1 MMFKLAR
8 RTLLLVLISALAV
21 SSAALAERLRGNSG
35 VGARVLLQFAGGLK
49 PPSPWP
55 PQKRGAKPQPPSP
68 KPPQPQPPSPKPPQ
82 PQPPSPKPPQPQ
94 PPSPKPPQ
102 PQPPSPKPPQPQPPS
117 PKPPQPQPPSPKL
130 PRPKPPRP
138 PSQKLPSPK
147 PPQPQPPSP
156 KPPQPQPPSP
166 KPPSLKLPRPPSPKP
181 PPQPQPPSLKPPQPQ
196 PPSLKPPQ
204 PQPRSLKPPQPQPPS
219 PKPRRDS
226 RPDVFTRLK
235 GTANNLGLDFLV
247 SFAEA
252 ALPAAR
258 DVFDDLPT
266 AANYIYRLL
275 ERGLNPRLADPDG
288 PVATAMH
295 DILQAFFS
303 RIVTTTSGSIAA
315 DYVLSKHNIDMGV
328 LAESGDMASLVAALK
343 RSRWYPS
350 YWLWWGYDAGH
361 DAKRG
366 AQEVL
371 ATVSGIVQALAQQ
384 AMNPWGRLHPV
395 TLASESVDLL
405 AALADRTVAHAESLR
420 SNTNAA
426 VQMTEDEYDTFLR
439 LQSNLGE
446 LRRSLVELS
455 GDLDEQEEK
464 HQISSPPP
472 PSPRPPPGPPLPPS
486 PPPYRM
492 PPWAPWAPWV
502 PWSPS
507 WPEPQRPGNVIGPV
521 IVNLAEKLGVSFVL
535 TFLQDT
541 SRAVSD
547 ILFYSPSAADYLYKL
562 FARGLGP
569 DLSNE
574 DGAAAYA
581 LYDIVR
587 DAFRTWPSTPTGS
600 IIADSIMFD
609 HNIDLYSLGAAR
621 NFHEMVNVFKEAIWA
636 RFILDESHG
645 PTYVMRSVGDIITN
659 LVHETTTLHGRLDP
673 LQLVQDIVEFAYT
686 MANSVVANSDPLRF
700 RAEASLTMSDDEY
713 RAFYG
718 LKLSFAELRDAL
730 RDLQSNLQVET
741 HAPLP
746 QSTVNHP
753 PAPRSWINSTR
764 TPPHP
769 PRGKSSV
776 LDGVLEL
783 LRGTADK
790 LGVNFLIQFFAS
802 STPTVADIVK
812 DAPIAANYTY
822 RLLQS
827 GLGPYVSDSNGPAAD
842 SLYRIMQAAFNS
854 LVYTPTG
861 SVIVDIAL
869 LNHQFD
875 LGALVGARS
884 FPEAISILKA
894 TPSFGRVGASTAA
907 DVVGSVTQAIE
918 ELVWDVLDPSG
929 RLVPI
934 QLARD
939 VVDFSL
945 AFVSATVENADKLR
959 NSAYMALPMSDEE
972 YFAFL
977 RMQRNFAELRDALRD
992 LQSNLPAEDWFSQYD
1007 VNDYNNS
1014 FPPSPSVWG
1023 TGLGPHGARRSLSQA
1038 GYSPPEYP
1046 NYPPYIP
1053 YPPRWP
1059 LPPAPPVSDK
1069 EPDSRPSYP
1078 TYPPFWPGPE
1088 DWQQPS
1094 APPSKDYGTIDTPS
1108 WPWWWN
1114 TTPPPQPK
1122 DTTGS
1127 SVLDGVLELLRGTA
1141 DKLGVNFLIQFF
1153 ASSTP
1158 AVADIVKV
1166 APIAA
1171 NYIYRLLQSGLGPY
1185 VSDSNGPAADSLY
1198 RIMQAA
1204 FNSLVYTPTGSVIVD
1219 IAFRNHHVMMW
1230 ELARARNFSQI
1241 ISILKTTEY
1250 DLADRYTAAEIVHS
1264 VMEAVRMLTW
1274 YAVNPSGR
1282 LGPTQLA
1289 RDVVDFSLAFVSA
1302 TVDNADKLRN
1312 SAYMALPMSDR
1323 EYFVFLRIQ
1332 RNLQWLRASLLA
1344 LSGSLDEIND
1354 GSNQGFIAPSPQRS
1368 PPLSPPP
1375 LSPPPLRDGFD
1386 LLRSTAHS
1394 LGLDF
1399 LVAFSES
1406 AYPAARDVLEDLPV
1420 ISSYVYKLLKH
1431 GLDPYKY
1438 LDYEWYPHRTKSVA
1452 DVLYKILHS
1461 TFETA
1466 LYTDTGSIVADYLLL
1481 NNLDLTELV
1490 EARNFTELLGI
1501 LEDAYWWPS
1510 AYEYFFDRYDHV
1522 DGTKAQQGAVF
1533 IVGNVGGAIEGVVRD
1548 AVLQTGRITP
1558 HGLASDVVDVA
1569 HSLVHE
1575 VFYNSWALR
1584 SAAYDALRMSE
1595 EEYNAFSRLDS
1606 NLGIIHNALLDLR
1619 SSLFY

>member
-802 STPTVADIVK
+802 STP
-812 DAPIAANYTY
+812 
-822 RLLQS
+822 
-827 GLGPYVSDSNGPAAD
+827 
-842 SLYRIMQAAFNS
+842 
-854 LVYTPTG
+854 
-861 SVIVDIAL
+861 
-869 LNHQFD
+869 
-875 LGALVGARS
+875 
-884 FPEAISILKA
+884 
-894 TPSFGRVGASTAA
+894 
-907 DVVGSVTQAIE
+907 
-918 ELVWDVLDPSG
+918 
-929 RLVPI
+929 
-934 QLARD
+934 
-939 VVDFSL
+939 
-945 AFVSATVENADKLR
+945 
-959 NSAYMALPMSDEE
+959 
-972 YFAFL
+972 
-977 RMQRNFAELRDALRD
+977 
-992 LQSNLPAEDWFSQYD
+992 
-1007 VNDYNNS
+1007 
-1014 FPPSPSVWG
+1014 
-1023 TGLGPHGARRSLSQA
+1023 
-1038 GYSPPEYP
+1038 
-1046 NYPPYIP
+1046 
-1053 YPPRWP
+1053 
-1059 LPPAPPVSDK
+1059 
-1069 EPDSRPSYP
+1069 
-1078 TYPPFWPGPE
+1078 
-1088 DWQQPS
+1088 
-1094 APPSKDYGTIDTPS
+1094 
-1108 WPWWWN
+1108 
-1114 TTPPPQPK
+1114 
-1122 DTTGS
+1122 
-1127 SVLDGVLELLRGTA
+1127 
-1141 DKLGVNFLIQFF
+1141 
-1153 ASSTP
+1153 